1 MIESFNEEKVA
12 LVVIVAWALWCNRNE
27 IRHGAERKST
37 EAIFHWVNQYL
48 LEFSMATKS
57 VSAVR
62 EVVSVTWNPP
72 PSSMLKVNV
81 DGATTKHQNTV
92 GVGFIIR
99 DELGRVVAA
108 MSRKI
113 QAPLGPL
120 EVKAKAF
127 KAGLQLARDMGYQDI
142 ILEGDSLILIRAL
155 CGLSSPPSTIDSMVV
170 GMQLLCSDFR
180 TVYVF
185 HVRRQGNKPAHI
197 LAKYA
202 LSINDSVVWIEETPC
217 CIEQAL
223 IQDFVP
229 ISSI

>member
-1 MIESFNEEKVA
+1 
-12 LVVIVAWALWCNRNE
+12 
-27 IRHGAERKST
+27 
-37 EAIFHWVNQYL
+37 
-48 LEFSMATKS
+48 MATES

-92 GVGFIIR
+92 GVGSVIR
-99 DELGRVVAA
+99 DELGRVIAA
-108 MSRKI
+108 MSKKI

-120 EVKAKAF
+120 EVEAKAF
-127 KAGLQLARDMGYQDI
+127 EAGLQLARDMGYQDI
-142 ILEGDSLILIRAL
+142 ILEGDSLILVRAL
-155 CGLSSPPSTIDSMVV
+155 YGLSWPPSTIDSMVV
-170 GMQLLCSDFR
+170 GMQLLCLDFR
-180 TVYVF
+180 MVYVS
-185 HVRRQGNKPAHI
+185 HVRRQGSKPTHI

>member
-1 MIESFNEEKVA
+1 
-12 LVVIVAWALWCNRNE
+12 
-27 IRHGAERKST
+27 
-37 EAIFHWVNQYL
+37 
-48 LEFSMATKS
+48 MATES

-72 PSSMLKVNV
+72 SSSMLKVNV
-81 DGATTKHQNTV
+81 DGATTKHKNTV
-92 GVGFIIR
+92 GIGSVIR
-99 DELGRVVAA
+99 DELGRVIAA

-120 EVKAKAF
+120 EVEAKAF
-127 KAGLQLARDMGYQDI
+127 EAGFQLARDMGYQDI
-142 ILEGDSLILIRAL
+142 ILEGDSLILVRAL

-170 GMQLLCSDFR
+170 GMQLLCLDFR
-180 TVYVF
+180 TVYVS
-185 HVRRQGNKPAHI
+185 HVRRQGNKPTHI

-202 LSINDSVVWIEETPC
+202 LSINDSIVWIEETPC